1 MDKSSLASGGIDMD
15 IVTRLEA
22 ARDQT
27 LKYFEVSDEQLAR
40 SYGSGKWSVRF
51 ILHHLADAETVLFDR
66 IRRIISEPRQVLW
79 AFDQDS
85 WARGLDYSRM
95 PLDLSRRIYDS
106 VRAGVIY
113 QARLHYDRSGHLEFI
128 HSETG
133 IRTLRAEFDKVAS
146 HNEHHLEQIDS
157 ALRGS

>member
-1 MDKSSLASGGIDMD
+1 MD

-22 ARDQT
+22 ARDHT
-27 LKYFEVSDEQLAR
+27 LTYFELSDDQLAR
-40 SYGSGKWSVRF
+40 SYGLRKWSVRF

-79 AFDQDS
+79 SFDQDA

-95 PLDLSRRIYDS
+95 PLELSRRIYDS

-113 QARLHYDRSGHLEFI
+113 QTRLHYDSSGQLEFV

-133 IRTLRAEFDKVAS
+133 IRTLKTEFDKVAS
-146 HNEHHLEQIDS
+146 HNEHHLEQIDL
-157 ALRGS
+157 ALKDS